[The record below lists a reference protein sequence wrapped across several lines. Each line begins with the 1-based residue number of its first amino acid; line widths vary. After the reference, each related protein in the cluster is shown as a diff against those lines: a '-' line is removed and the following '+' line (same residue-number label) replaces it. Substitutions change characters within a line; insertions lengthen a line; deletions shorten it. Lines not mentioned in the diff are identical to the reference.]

1 MRVREVMTHAPL
13 WWCEPEETAQTAAAL
28 MKEHGVGM
36 VLVLRDADSRQLL
49 GVVTDRDIC
58 TRVVARG
65 LDPRFESVA
74 DVMTEDVITCAPT
87 DSIDR
92 VLTLMKRNHV
102 RRLPV
107 LGAGDRLVGVV
118 STDDLVCKSAAPAE
132 KLLAAFRKIFEP
144 EKPERTKVTAA

>member
-1 MRVREVMTHAPL
+1 MRVRDVMTHAPL
-13 WWCEPEETAQTAAAL
+13 WWCEPEETAQTAANL

-36 VLVLRDADSRQLL
+36 VLVLHDADSRRLL

-65 LDPRFESVA
+65 LDPRFESVN
-74 DVMTEDVITCAPT
+74 DVMTEDLVTCSPT

-92 VLTLMKRNHV
+92 VLTLMKKNHV

-107 LGAGDRLVGVV
+107 LAKGDRLVGVI
-118 STDDLVCKSAAPAE
+118 SADDLVCKAAAPPD
-132 KLLAAFRKIFEP
+132 KLFAALRKIFEP
-144 EKPERTKVTAA
+144 EKPERSKVTAA